1 MKWYLAGG
9 VCSTSGR
16 SSPDSKC
23 DLQEATCV
31 PRLLGEWMTS
41 LTYSRKG
48 SFWPL
53 ISFFF
58 FNFEII
64 VYRYEIKR
72 SEAERSQVAVPTD
85 SHTLWN
91 RVTYQ
96 NWDIDVDTVRIW
108 NVIIATRRGPPV
120 LLHSH
125 TCFPPFLDSP
135 LHPYSRLICPPPLNC
150 QTVFQNDFSVSF
162 NHQLNAN
169 GPAPPPVSRAASG
182 ALTVE

>member
-41 LTYSRKG
+41 LTYSQKG

-58 FNFEII
+58 LNFEII

-85 SHTLWN
+85 SHTLKPCHVSELGYWCGYSPDMEHDH
-91 RVTYQ
+91 RHEEGSPCAPSQ
-96 NWDIDVDTVRIW
+96 PHLL
-108 NVIIATRRGPPV
+108 PP
-120 LLHSH
+120 LPRLP
-125 TCFPPFLDSP
+125 TSP
-135 LHPYSRLICPPPLNC
+135 LLTTNLPSTSELPNR
-150 QTVFQNDFSVSF
+150 FSEWLQRF
-162 NHQLNAN
+162 I
-169 GPAPPPVSRAASG
+169 
-182 ALTVE
+182 